1 MLLLHRQARN
11 KHLSKY
17 KLLQGVKMDPA
28 CTFCRLRGTNP
39 LPCETPVHFYS
50 QCIFIQRLWTE
61 IRDWTA
67 PQHNSNFTI
76 RDRVLGIAN
85 QLTYSISNTLLRET
99 RSTIW
104 KARISKQIPTLREVK
119 QRLKQQIPNLL
130 LVNSNAAIKQG
141 LIRLQNMAE
150 N

>member
-1 MLLLHRQARN
+1 MILLHRQALN
-11 KHLSKY
+11 KHLSSY
-17 KLLQGVKMDPA
+17 KQLQGAKMDPA
-28 CTFCRLRGTNP
+28 CTFCRLRGTTP
-39 LPCETPVHFYS
+39 LPNETPVHFYS

-76 RDRVLGIAN
+76 RDRVLGMAN
-85 QLTYSISNTLLRET
+85 QPTYSISNTLLRET

-104 KARISKQIPTLREVK
+104 KARIAKQIPTLREVK
-119 QRLKQQIPNLL
+119 QRLIQQIPNLIIINTKDA
-130 LVNSNAAIKQG
+130 VKQG
-141 LIRLQNMAE
+141 LIKLMNMAA

>member
-1 MLLLHRQARN
+1 MLLLHRQALN

-17 KLLQGVKMDPA
+17 KLLQGVKIDPA
-28 CTFCRLRGTNP
+28 CTFCRLRGTTP
-39 LPCETPVHFYS
+39 LPSETPVHFYS
-50 QCIFIQRLWTE
+50 QCIFIQRLWTK
-61 IRDWTA
+61 IWDWTA
-67 PQHNSNFTI
+67 PNHNSNFTI
-76 RDRVLGIAN
+76 RDRVLGISN
-85 QLTYSISNTLLRET
+85 QRTYSISNTLLRET

-141 LIRLQNMAE
+141 LIRLQNLVE

>member
-1 MLLLHRQARN
+1 MLLLHRQALN

-17 KLLQGVKMDPA
+17 KLLQGVRIDPA
-28 CTFCRLRGTNP
+28 CTFCRLKGTTS
-39 LPCETPVHFYS
+39 LPSETPVHFYS

-85 QLTYSISNTLLRET
+85 QGTYSISNTLLRET

-130 LVNSNAAIKQG
+130 FVNSNAAIKQG

-150 N
+150 S

>member
-1 MLLLHRQARN
+1 MILLHRQALN
-11 KHLSKY
+11 KHLSNY
-17 KLLQGVKMDPA
+17 KQLQGAKMDPA
-28 CTFCRLRGTNP
+28 CTFCRLRGTTP
-39 LPCETPVHFYS
+39 LPNETPVNFYS

-61 IRDWTA
+61 IRDRTA
-67 PQHNSNFTI
+67 PQHNSSFTI

-85 QLTYSISNTLLRET
+85 QGTYSISNTLLRET

-130 LVNSNAAIKQG
+130 IVNSNAAIKQG